1 MKVAYSRVSSLNQ
14 NIIPQNEILKNY
26 GCEKLF
32 QEKVSGVS
40 TQGREK
46 LKECLEYVREGD
58 ELVVTRIDR
67 LARSILDL
75 QLIVKQLDDKGVT
88 LTATEQP
95 ISTKDAT
102 SKCFLDMLGVFAE
115 FETNLRK
122 ERQLDGIKKAKENNV
137 YKGRKQQIDV
147 EKIKALKSEGL
158 GVTAIARQM
167 NIHRDS
173 VYRLLKKSS

>member
-147 EKIKALKSEGL
+147 EKIKTLKREGL

-173 VYRLLKKSS
+173 VYRLLKKVS